1 MKKINITNRLK
12 EQLQEKGKKE
22 EIVVI
27 EKNMTEDDLKD
38 ILDLKAI
45 NSISNDKEL
54 VDFLKEN
61 TIKLFNIQ
69 AKSVVLIGE
78 VLTNVFEKLA
88 KQGSQDGIY
97 EKWLKLNNFNKQT
110 ALRYRKRYF
119 VFNEVKEEHKNI
131 VLTLSQNII
140 DKMYENK
147 ELIELLN
154 EGIPKKELINKIN
167 NANILNI
174 ENNEEN
180 VSLVNFSFK
189 DYQNMFF
196 DFDKKIE
203 ALKETEKVEIQKYLE
218 KINKILNK

>member
-22 EIVVI
+22 ENQII
-27 EKNMTEDDLKD
+27 DNSIKEEELKD
-38 ILDLKAI
+38 ILNLDGI
-45 NSISNDKEL
+45 NSISEDQEL
-54 VDFLKEN
+54 VKFLKES

-110 ALRYRKRYF
+110 ALRYRRRYF
-119 VFNEVKEEHKNI
+119 VYNQVNIENKNV
-131 VLTLSQNII
+131 VLTLPQNII
-140 DKMYENK
+140 DAMYENEEYIK
-147 ELIELLN
+147 SLN
-154 EGIPKKELINKIN
+154 SGISKKELINSIN
-167 NANILNI
+167 NLKVEDKREYSNYVEFDFKNYKNI
-174 ENNEEN
+174 
-180 VSLVNFSFK
+180 
-189 DYQNMFF
+189 FF

-203 ALKETEKVEIQKYLE
+203 SLKDKE
-218 KINKILNK
+218 KIELQKHLRKIEDILNKD

>member
-22 EIVVI
+22 ENIVIDKVI
-27 EKNMTEDDLKD
+27 TEDELKD
-38 ILDLKAI
+38 VLDLEVI
-45 NSISNDKEL
+45 NSVSEDKDL
-54 VDFLKEN
+54 VSFLKEN

-69 AKSVVLIGE
+69 AKSVILIGE
-78 VLTNVFEKLA
+78 VLTEVFERLS
-88 KQGSQDGIY
+88 KQGSSEGIY

-119 VFNEVKEEHKNI
+119 VFNEVKEDSKNI

-140 DKMYENK
+140 DKIYENK

-154 EGIPKKELINKIN
+154 NGASKRELINNIN
-167 NANILNI
+167 TKNI
-174 ENNEEN
+174 ELKEEK
-180 VSLVNFSFK
+180 LDLIDFSFK
-189 DYQNMFF
+189 NYINLFS

-203 ALKETEKVEIQKYLE
+203 TLKEKEKIELQKYLE

>member
-27 EKNMTEDDLKD
+27 EKIITEDDLKD

-119 VFNEVKEEHKNI
+119 VFTEVKEEHKNV

-154 EGIPKKELINKIN
+154 EGISKKELINKIN
-167 NANILNI
+167 NTNI
-174 ENNEEN
+174 
-180 VSLVNFSFK
+180 
-189 DYQNMFF
+189 
-196 DFDKKIE
+196 
-203 ALKETEKVEIQKYLE
+203 
-218 KINKILNK
+218 

>member
-22 EIVVI
+22 ENIVIDKVI
-27 EKNMTEDDLKD
+27 TEDELKD
-38 ILDLKAI
+38 VLDLEVI
-45 NSISNDKEL
+45 NSISEDKDL
-54 VDFLKEN
+54 VSFLKEN

-69 AKSVVLIGE
+69 AKSVILIGE
-78 VLTNVFEKLA
+78 VLTEVFERLS
-88 KQGSQDGIY
+88 KQGSSEGIY

-119 VFNEVKEEHKNI
+119 VFNEVKEDSKNI

-140 DKMYENK
+140 DKIYENK

-154 EGIPKKELINKIN
+154 NGASKRELINNIN
-167 NANILNI
+167 TKNI
-174 ENNEEN
+174 ELKEEK
-180 VSLVNFSFK
+180 LDLIDFSFK
-189 DYQNMFF
+189 NYINLFS

-203 ALKETEKVEIQKYLE
+203 TLKEKEKIELQKYLE

>member
-22 EIVVI
+22 ENIVIDKVI
-27 EKNMTEDDLKD
+27 TEDELKD
-38 ILDLKAI
+38 VLDLEVI
-45 NSISNDKEL
+45 NSISEDKEL
-54 VDFLKEN
+54 VSFLKEN

-69 AKSVVLIGE
+69 AKSVILIGE
-78 VLTNVFEKLA
+78 VLTEVFERLS
-88 KQGSQDGIY
+88 KQGSSEGIY

-119 VFNEVKEEHKNI
+119 VFNEVKEDSKNI

-140 DKMYENK
+140 DKIYENK

-154 EGIPKKELINKIN
+154 NGASKRELINNIN
-167 NANILNI
+167 TKNIGLK
-174 ENNEEN
+174 EEK
-180 VSLVNFSFK
+180 LDLIDFSFK
-189 DYQNMFF
+189 NYINLFS

-203 ALKETEKVEIQKYLE
+203 TLKEKEKIELQKYLE

>member
-12 EQLQEKGKKE
+12 EQLQEKGNKE
-22 EIVVI
+22 ENIIVDRVI
-27 EKNMTEDDLKD
+27 TEDELKD
-38 ILDLKAI
+38 VLDLEII
-45 NSISNDKEL
+45 NSISEDKDL
-54 VDFLKEN
+54 VNFLKEN
-61 TIKLFNIQ
+61 TLKLFNIQ

-78 VLTNVFEKLA
+78 VLTNVFERLS
-88 KQGSQDGIY
+88 KQGSSEGIY

-119 VFNEVKEEHKNI
+119 VFNEAKEESKNI

-147 ELIELLN
+147 EFIELLSN
-154 EGIPKKELINKIN
+154 GISKRELINNIN
-167 NANILNI
+167 AKNI
-174 ENNEEN
+174 EAKEEN
-180 VSLVNFSFK
+180 WNIIDFSFN
-189 DYQNMFF
+189 DYINLFS

-203 ALKETEKVEIQKYLE
+203 TLKEKEKLELQKYLE